1 MKYDD
6 DIKILKN
13 LINYEELINQKNIID
28 KEVNISTM
36 TICCNFEDTEIK
48 CARIAKY
55 LKLGDNYVVARGNE
69 SLIKEKKR
77 KKEKK
82 ICSTNIEKKSRPF
95 LNQISLKI
103 LVPGKNKKKPVNVKL
118 FKNGSVQMTGC
129 VTIQD
134 SLDAIMRVS
143 NAIMAGDY
151 DEKRKKKIRFSD
163 KKNLIERV
171 SKYQIGMINSNFSMG
186 FWIDRN
192 RLLQVLRDEK
202 LDVTF
207 DSNSHASVKIK
218 HSIDQIV
225 ITILVFEKGK
235 IIITGARDYT
245 QLKNAYDFV
254 NIILLKN
261 YSKIFKLTTEI
272 ILHIS
277 RNSL

>member
-6 DIKILKN
+6 DIKILKK

-36 TICCNFEDTEIK
+36 TICCNFKDTEIK
-48 CARIAKY
+48 CTRIAKY

-82 ICSTNIEKKSRPF
+82 ICSTDVEKKSRPF

-143 NAIMAGDY
+143 NAIMVGDY

-254 NIILLKN
+254 NITLLKN
-261 YSKIFKLTTEI
+261 YSKIFKLTTET